1 MGTRKTFRRV
11 TDADVKLVL
20 LEIMIV
26 VVATRAVLSLLG
38 STTPSWPNPLWVIF
52 ALVAIAATAALIITE
67 VRKRFGLD
75 RADEQ
80 PVAAPHI
87 PLDRIAPFTEDALV
101 VRYGAGG
108 RPNIHLN

>member
-1 MGTRKTFRRV
+1 M
-11 TDADVKLVL
+11 KLVL

-26 VVATRAVLSLLG
+26 VVATRAILSLIGG
-38 STTPSWPNPLWVIF
+38 SAPAWPNPLWVMF
-52 ALVAIAATAALIITE
+52 ALVAVAATVALIMTE
-67 VRKRFGLD
+67 IRKRVEAQRERSRPV
-75 RADEQ
+75 RA
-80 PVAAPHI
+80 PYI

>member
-1 MGTRKTFRRV
+1 M
-11 TDADVKLVL
+11 KLVL
-20 LEIMIV
+20 LEILIV
-26 VVATRAVLSLLG
+26 VVATRAILSLLG
-38 STTPSWPNPLWVIF
+38 SNAPAWPNPLWVMF
-52 ALVAIAATAALIITE
+52 ALVAVTATAALVTSE
-67 VRKRFGLD
+67 VRKRLAAR
-75 RADEQ
+75 RASRA